1 MPSKADVK
9 AWKAQLVAQAEQQIL
24 KLTDSDRFKQYL
36 NTLAKF
42 HHYSARNID
51 LIYAQNP
58 QATQVAGFK
67 QWQTD
72 FNRTVNKG
80 AKSIRIAAPIIKK
93 LTPAEQKRLDTTDER
108 AIVGYRYLPVF
119 DVSQTSGEPVLSA
132 KDFVKENL
140 ADHQNVTSLYNAF
153 KDYLNQQP
161 DLKVSEVPL
170 ATLNGAKGYF
180 QPSTNEIVIGGD
192 EPNNAL
198 KLKTLYHE
206 YAHSQLHGLKSAFK
220 DRPRA
225 YQETQAEAVAYVAMQ
240 NIGVDTGNYSLGY
253 VATWAKDKA
262 VIHSALS
269 EIQQVSNKVI
279 ELSDG
284 LTKQLG
290 LQEAQ
295 KEPEHDLKKLS
306 AQELNKSYQSLQQ
319 QVQQTT
325 NSQQKAQF
333 KNQLHEIH
341 EEISERTQK
350 QLQAFAKKNPE
361 IKQPDSEPDQS
372 LKR

>member
-67 QWQTD
+67 QWQTA
-72 FNRTVNKG
+72 FNRTVNRGEK
-80 AKSIRIAAPIIKK
+80 AIRIAAPIIKK
-93 LTPAEQKRLDTTDER
+93 LTPAEKKRLDTTDER

-140 ADHQNVTSLYNAF
+140 ADHQNVTNLYNAF
-153 KDYLNQQP
+153 KDYLNQQT

-170 ATLNGAKGYF
+170 ETLNGAKGYF

-192 EPNNAL
+192 EPDNAL

-253 VATWAKDKA
+253 VATWAEDKA

-306 AQELNKSYQSLQQ
+306 AQELNKSYQGLQQ
-319 QVQQTT
+319 QVQQAR
-325 NSQQKAQF
+325 NPQQKSEL
-333 KNQLHEIH
+333 KNKLNDIHHEI
-341 EEISERTQK
+341 SKRTQK
-350 QLQAFAKKNPE
+350 QLQAFAEENPS
-361 IKQPDSEPDQS
+361 IKQPESELDQS

>member
-24 KLTDSDRFKQYL
+24 KLTDSGQFKKYL

-108 AIVGYRYLPVF
+108 AIVGYRYLPIF
-119 DVSQTSGEPVLSA
+119 DVAQTSGDPVLSA

-140 ADHQNVTSLYNAF
+140 ADHQNVTSLYNAV

-180 QPSTNEIVIGGD
+180 HPSTNEIVIGGD
-192 EPNNAL
+192 EPDNAL

-306 AQELNKSYQSLQQ
+306 AQDLNKSYRGLQQ
-319 QVQQTT
+319 QIQQATRP
-325 NSQQKAQF
+325 QQKAQF
-333 KNQLHEIH
+333 KNQLHDVH
-341 EEISERTQK
+341 QEISERTQK
-350 QLQAFAKKNPE
+350 QLKAFAEQNPG
-361 IKQPDSEPDQS
+361 IKQPESELDQS

>member
-24 KLTDSDRFKQYL
+24 KLTDSDQFKKYL

-67 QWQTD
+67 QWQTA
-72 FNRTVNKG
+72 FNRTVNRGEK
-80 AKSIRIAAPIIKK
+80 AIRIAAPIIKK
-93 LTPAEQKRLDTTDER
+93 LTPAEKKRLDTTDER
-108 AIVGYRYLPVF
+108 AIVGYRYLPVV

-153 KDYLNQQP
+153 KDYLNQQT

-180 QPSTNEIVIGGD
+180 QPNTNEIVIGGN
-192 EPNNAL
+192 EPDSAL

-225 YQETQAEAVAYVAMQ
+225 YQETQAKAVAYVAMQ

-290 LQEAQ
+290 LQ

-306 AQELNKSYQSLQQ
+306 AQELNKSYQGLQQ
-319 QVQQTT
+319 QVQQAR
-325 NSQQKAQF
+325 NPQQKSEL
-333 KNQLHEIH
+333 KNKLNDIHHEI
-341 EEISERTQK
+341 SNRTQK
-350 QLQAFAKKNPE
+350 QLQAFAEQNPE
-361 IKQPDSEPDQS
+361 IKQPESKLDQS

>member
-67 QWQTD
+67 QWQTA
-72 FNRTVNKG
+72 FNRTVNRGEK
-80 AKSIRIAAPIIKK
+80 AIRIAAPIIKK
-93 LTPAEQKRLDTTDER
+93 LTPEDQKRLDTTEEK
-108 AIVGYRYLPVF
+108 AIVGYRYIPVF
-119 DVSQTSGEPVLSA
+119 DISQTSGEPVLSA

-140 ADHQNVTSLYNAF
+140 VDHKNVTNLYNEL
-153 KDYLNQQP
+153 KDYLNNNT
-161 DLKVSEVPL
+161 DIKVSEKSL
-170 ATLNGAKGYF
+170 SELGGAKGYF
-180 QPSTNEIVIGGD
+180 QPNTNEIVIGGD
-192 EPNNAL
+192 EPDNAL

-240 NIGVDTGNYSLGY
+240 NIGVDTSNYSLGY

-306 AQELNKSYQSLQQ
+306 AHDLNKSYQGLQQ

-325 NSQQKAQF
+325 SSQQKAQF

-341 EEISERTQK
+341 EEISNRTQK
-350 QLQAFAKKNPE
+350 QLQAFAEQNPE
-361 IKQPDSEPDQS
+361 IKQPKSELDQS

>member
-1 MPSKADVK
+1 MPSKVETEK
-9 AWKAQLVAQAEQQIL
+9 WKRQLVENAEKEIL
-24 KLTDSDRFKQYL
+24 KLTDSDQFKQYL

-42 HHYSARNID
+42 HRYSARNID

-67 QWQTD
+67 QWQKA
-72 FNRTVNKG
+72 FNRTVNRG
-80 AKSIRIAAPIIKK
+80 AKAIRIAAPIIKK
-93 LTPAEQKRLDTTDER
+93 LTPAEQKHLDTTDER

-119 DVSQTSGEPVLSA
+119 DVAQTSGEPVLSA

-153 KDYLNQQP
+153 KDYLNQQT

-192 EPNNAL
+192 ESDNAL

-240 NIGVDTGNYSLGY
+240 NIGVDTSNYSLGY

-295 KEPEHDLKKLS
+295 KEPKHDLKKLS
-306 AQELNKSYQSLQQ
+306 AQELNKSYQGLQQ
-319 QVQQTT
+319 QVQQAR
-325 NSQQKAQF
+325 NPQQKSELQN
-333 KNQLHEIH
+333 KLNDIHHEINK
-341 EEISERTQK
+341 RTQK
-350 QLQAFAKKNPE
+350 QLQAFAEENPS
-361 IKQPDSEPDQS
+361 INQPKSELDQS